1 VLPKKSIFDSMNLFR
16 LHTLQRKAIALVVL
30 FAVLSLA
37 EFFFIRYYKKQLL
50 QQEGQLELAQNS
62 RLNALQLSVEVKDFL
77 HGNKERAPEIIALMA
92 KKDSQLK
99 IFAEGGRDDDG
110 NIELKPISRLSKI
123 TLNRIQEKWTEYKT
137 NLLTVTTHEIWKD
150 SVMDAPASQTD
161 VMDSTSS
168 GEFTSITVSQKMI
181 DPSVA
186 RARLFIEGQ
195 WTSLLGLHSVLIKDL
210 KEDKEQSEFS
220 LSMAIGGM
228 AIANILVAVGLLIVF
243 RQKIIGQ
250 LSRIQEATATRTLL
264 LNSGEDEF
272 GKVSHGL
279 NEILNQL
286 NHASTFV
293 QNIGDGNLEVTY
305 NQQEN
310 GSVKNDQLASS
321 LISMQSKLKT
331 MNEEEQKR
339 TWANEG
345 LTRFVEILRTN
356 DDNLASLGDKIVS
369 GLVQYTRSNQ
379 GGLYILNDE
388 VTRDPFLELIS
399 LYAFN
404 IKKFEQQKLKIGE
417 GLVGQAYL
425 EKATIY
431 LKEIPEDYIKITSG
445 LGASNPKNILVVPLK
460 VDTEVYGLVEL
471 ASFNQYQ
478 PHEISFVEKLGE
490 TLASTLA
497 SVKTNQRNRKLL
509 EESRMAT
516 EAMRAQEEEMRQNME
531 ELTATQEE
539 MSRKEREYLLKIK
552 DLEEKLKKPAQGDD
566 WTLANELEQQL
577 QIQLEALKITQESLS
592 R

>member
-1 VLPKKSIFDSMNLFR
+1 VLPKKSIFDSMNVFR
-16 LHTLQRKAIALVVL
+16 LNTLQRKAIGLVVL
-30 FAVLSLA
+30 FAVLSMA
-37 EFFFIRYYKKQLL
+37 EFFVIRFYKKQLL
-50 QQEGQLELAQNS
+50 QQEAQLELAENS
-62 RLNALQLSVEVKDFL
+62 RLNALQLSIEVKDFL
-77 HGNKERAPEIIALMA
+77 HGNKERAPEIVALMA
-92 KKDSQLK
+92 KKDMQLK

-110 NIELKPISRLSKI
+110 KMELKPVSRLSKI
-123 TLNRIQEKWTEYKT
+123 TLNRIQEKWSEYKA
-137 NLLTVTTHEIWKD
+137 NLLNVTTHEIWKD
-150 SVMDAPASQTD
+150 SVIETPTNSTEE
-161 VMDSTSS
+161 VDSTSS
-168 GEFTSITVSQKMI
+168 AGLPAMTVSQKMI

-195 WTSLLGLHSVLIKDL
+195 WNPLLSLHSVLLKDL

-228 AIANILVAVGLLIVF
+228 AITNILFAVGILIAF

-250 LSRIQEATATRTLL
+250 LNRIHEATTTRTLL
-264 LNSGEDEF
+264 LYSGDDEF
-272 GKVSHGL
+272 KKVSQGL

-305 NQQEN
+305 HNQEN
-310 GSVKNDQLASS
+310 GSLKNDQLASS

-388 VTRDPFLELIS
+388 DLREPFLELIS

-431 LKEIPEDYIKITSG
+431 LKEIPDDYIRITSG

-471 ASFNQYQ
+471 ASFNEYQ

-509 EESRMAT
+509 DESRMAT

-539 MSRKEREYLLKIK
+539 MSRKEREYLHKIK
-552 DLEEKLKKPAQGDD
+552 DLEEKLKKPIQGDD
-566 WTLANELEQQL
+566 WALASELEQQL

>member
-1 VLPKKSIFDSMNLFR
+1 VLPKKSIFDFMNMFR
-16 LHTLQRKAIALVVL
+16 LYTLQRKALALVVL
-30 FAVLSLA
+30 FAVLCLA
-37 EFFFIRYYKKQLL
+37 EFFFIRFYKKQLL
-50 QQEGQLELAQNS
+50 QNDGQLELAQNS
-62 RLNALQLSVEVKDFL
+62 RLNALQLSNEVTAFL
-77 HGNKERAPEIIALMA
+77 HGQKERAPEIIALMG
-92 KKDSQLK
+92 KKDAQLK
-99 IFAEGGRDDDG
+99 IFSEGGRDDEG
-110 NIELKPISRLSKI
+110 TLELKPISRLSKI

-137 NLLTVTTHEIWKD
+137 NLLTVTTYEIWKD
-150 SVMDAPASQTD
+150 SVIDAPAQ
-161 VMDSTSS
+161 VEEMDSTSS
-168 GEFTSITVSQKMI
+168 GSFTAMTVSQKII

-186 RARLFIEGQ
+186 HARLFIEGQ
-195 WTSLLGLHSVLIKDL
+195 WSSLLNLHSVLVKDL
-210 KEDKEQSEFS
+210 KEDKEQSEFR

-228 AIANILVAVGLLIVF
+228 AITNILVAIGMLVVF

-250 LSRIQEATATRTLL
+250 LQRIQQATANRTPLPD
-264 LNSGEDEF
+264 SDKDEF
-272 GKVSHGL
+272 GMVSKGL

-293 QNIGDGNLEVTY
+293 QTIGDGNLEVTY
-305 NQQEN
+305 TRHEN
-310 GSVKNDQLASS
+310 GSIKNDQLASS
-321 LISMQSKLKT
+321 LIQMQSKLKT
-331 MNEEEQKR
+331 MNDEEQKR

-356 DDNLASLGDKIVS
+356 DDNISSLGDKIVS

-388 VTRDPFLELIS
+388 DTKNQFLELIS

-425 EKATIY
+425 EKETIY
-431 LKEIPEDYIKITSG
+431 LKEIPEDYMRITSG

-471 ASFNQYQ
+471 ATFNEYK

-552 DLEEKLKKPAQGDD
+552 ELEEKLKTPTRGDD
-566 WTLANELEQQL
+566 WAIAAELEQQL
-577 QIQLEALKITQESLS
+577 QIQLEALKITQEALS
-592 R
+592 K